1 MSYNLCDFSHVL
13 RINAFM
19 RVVTITKVSLIMFH
33 LPLNLKFLGENLV
46 GRHYGEHNKINAL
59 GQEN

>member
-1 MSYNLCDFSHVL
+1 
-13 RINAFM
+13 M

-33 LPLNLKFLGENLV
+33 LPLNSKFLGENLV
-46 GRHYGEHNKINAL
+46 GRHYGVHNKINAH

>member
-1 MSYNLCDFSHVL
+1 
-13 RINAFM
+13 M